1 VAFATG
7 PRATVVKISLLDLV
21 LNTNARL
28 LRTRPGLVHEIR
40 RLAAG
45 RAEVFVTEDLEQ
57 LEAAARAIAE
67 RARAGD
73 RSDQRVVLC
82 GGDGTLMAGVTAL
95 ESSFEHLP
103 LPEIVLAPAG
113 TVATVARNWGQTRG
127 VLETVRGALDG
138 KLGHAVLRPTLRVTD
153 NSGPSRIGFTFGTG
167 LVARFFDRYYSAGAG
182 GYRTAARIVAR
193 VFVGSFVS
201 DDYSRSVLDPLPC
214 VLRVDGVERPP
225 PAYSLIVASVIRDVG
240 LHLLVT
246 HRGGEDPDRPHLV
259 AAPLSPR
266 ELGPQ
271 APRVFLGRSLKGEG
285 CFDGLV
291 RSFSVRFS
299 ADSGPYVLDGDVFH
313 AREVEVRA
321 GPRIRVITA

>member
-1 VAFATG
+1 
-7 PRATVVKISLLDLV
+7 LLDLV

-28 LRTRPGLVHEIR
+28 LRTRPALVREIR

-45 RAEVFVTEDLEQ
+45 RAGVFVTADLEQ
-57 LEAAARAIAE
+57 LEAAARVIAE

-73 RSDQRVVLC
+73 HSSGRVVLC

-95 ESSFEHLP
+95 QRSFENLP

-127 VLETVRGALDG
+127 VLETVRDALDG
-138 KLGHAVLRPTLRVTD
+138 ELGHAALRPTLRVTEL
-153 NSGPSRIGFTFGTG
+153 GRQERIGFTFGTG
-167 LVARFFDRYYSAGAG
+167 LVARFFDRYYAAGAG

-193 VFVGSFVS
+193 VFIGSFRS
-201 DDYSRSVLDPLPC
+201 DDYSRSVLDPIPC
-214 VLRVDGVERPP
+214 LLSVDGVERPP

-285 CFDGLV
+285 CFDDLV
-291 RSFSVRFS
+291 SSFKVRFS
-299 ADSGPYVLDGDVFH
+299 DDHGPYVLDGDVFH
-313 AREVEVRA
+313 ASEVEVRA
-321 GPRIRVITA
+321 GPRIRVVSA

>member
-1 VAFATG
+1 M
-7 PRATVVKISLLDLV
+7 LDLV

-28 LRTRPGLVHEIR
+28 LRTRPELVEEIR
-40 RLAAG
+40 RLSAG
-45 RAEVFVTEDLEQ
+45 RAGVFVTKNLEE
-57 LEAAARAIAE
+57 LERAALAIAE
-67 RARAGD
+67 RPAKGR
-73 RSDQRVVLC
+73 QIVLC

-95 ESSFEHLP
+95 ERSFNGTP
-103 LPEIVLAPAG
+103 LPDLVLAPAG

-127 VLETVRGALDG
+127 VLETVRRALAG
-138 KLGHAVLRPTLRVTD
+138 ELGPAALRPTLRV
-153 NSGPSRIGFTFGTG
+153 SELGGPARIGFTFGTG

-201 DDYSRSVLDPLPC
+201 DDYSRSVLDPIPC
-214 VLRVDGVERPP
+214 ALSVDGVERPA

-246 HRGGEDPDRPHLV
+246 HRGGEDPERPHLV

-299 ADSGPYVLDGDVFH
+299 ADNGPYVLDGDVFH

>member
-1 VAFATG
+1 
-7 PRATVVKISLLDLV
+7 LLDLV

-28 LRTRPGLVHEIR
+28 LRTRPDLVERIR

-45 RAEVFVTEDLEQ
+45 RAGVFVTASLEE
-57 LEAAARAIAE
+57 LERAAAAIAE
-67 RARAGD
+67 RRPAVGAAS
-73 RSDQRVVLC
+73 RSVVLC
-82 GGDGTLMAGVTAL
+82 GGDGTVMAGVTAL
-95 ESSFEHLP
+95 ERSFKGQSLP
-103 LPEIVLAPAG
+103 DLVLAPAG
-113 TVATVARNWGQTRG
+113 TVATVARNWGQTRD

-138 KLGHAVLRPTLRVTD
+138 TLGPAVERPTLRVTEA
-153 NSGPSRIGFTFGTG
+153 SGATRIGFTFGTG
-167 LVARFFDRYYSAGAG
+167 LVARFFDRYYAGGAG

-193 VFVGSFVS
+193 VFIGSFRS
-201 DDYSRSVLDPLPC
+201 DGFSRSVLDPIPC
-214 VLRVDGVERPP
+214 VLTVDGTELAP
-225 PAYSLIVASVIRDVG
+225 PAYSLVIASVIRDVG

-246 HRGGEDPDRPHLV
+246 HRGGEDPDRPHMV

-285 CFDGLV
+285 CFDDLV
-291 RSFSVRFS
+291 GAFSVRFS
-299 ADSGPYVLDGDVFH
+299 DDSGPYVLDGDVFH